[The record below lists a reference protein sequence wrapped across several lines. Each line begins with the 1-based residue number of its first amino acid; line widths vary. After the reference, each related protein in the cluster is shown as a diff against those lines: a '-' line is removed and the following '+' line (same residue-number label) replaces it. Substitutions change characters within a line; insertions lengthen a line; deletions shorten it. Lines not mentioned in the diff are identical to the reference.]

1 MRRFIGHLKPMSLL
15 GLAKDDLGNEGRR
28 RTSGVGLQPLDV
40 DVDIERI
47 AVEVMCLAYS
57 EEAEV

>member
-1 MRRFIGHLKPMSLL
+1 MSLL

-28 RTSGVGLQPLDV
+28 RTSGLGLQPLDV